1 MSALPKHSRIKEP
14 QNILTW
20 NGPRGISKSNPC
32 SCTGKPEKSHPVLE
46 RGVQVLLDFC
56 QAWCCD
62 HLPWEIFQGESFPNM
77 PPKPS
82 LTGLNAMWNL
92 WLSTDR
98 FLTFTINFHPLLLL
112 LSESLLSLLHCF
124 IDWYFTFHFFYS
136 PPCYKAR
143 TSYFFPFFIFF
154 PLFGPDG
161 EFHSNPKWHRKQ
173 FCLTDSVFA

>member
-14 QNILTW
+14 QNMLTW
-20 NGPRGISKSNPC
+20 NGPTGISKSNPC

-92 WLSTDR
+92 WLSTD
-98 FLTFTINFHPLLLL
+98 FWPSQLIFT
-112 LSESLLSLLHCF
+112 LSFYLQVNLCYHFFTVSL
-124 IDWYFTFHFFYS
+124 IDISPFTFPIPLH
-136 PPCYKAR
+136 AIR
-143 TSYFFPFFIFF
+143 QEHFF
-154 PLFGPDG
+154 PLFHIFP
-161 EFHSNPKWHRKQ
+161 
-173 FCLTDSVFA
+173 SVWSRWRIS